1 MGQMK
6 RAEERERLLRTKLG
20 SSHAIVITWRTDE
33 HVLLVNFL
41 DPRSRLPLTR
51 QRVFHSKE
59 TLHGLVERSMT
70 PLGGPRKVFFE
81 KSLLVGRGEIEVEVS
96 GEQYVKLKGS

>member
-6 RAEERERLLRTKLG
+6 RSAERERILR
-20 SSHAIVITWRTDE
+20 SMAHPIVIKWKTDGPNW
-33 HVLLVNFL
+33 LVNFL

-51 QRVFHSKE
+51 QRVYSSPE
-59 TLHGLVERSMT
+59 PIQGLVARSLT
-70 PLGGPRKVFFE
+70 ILGGPKKTIFE
-81 KSLLVGRGEIEVEVS
+81 QNLLSGRGEIEVEIS